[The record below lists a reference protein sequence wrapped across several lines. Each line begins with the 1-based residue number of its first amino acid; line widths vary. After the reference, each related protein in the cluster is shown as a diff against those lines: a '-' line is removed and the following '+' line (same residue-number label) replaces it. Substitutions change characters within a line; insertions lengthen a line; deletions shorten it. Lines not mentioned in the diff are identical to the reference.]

1 MPAYCVLIVDD
12 QRDIRRLLRAGIE
25 TLQADIKV
33 IDVPSGEEAILV
45 ISRQPIDL
53 MVSDIR
59 LPGISGLE
67 LQERAHIRN
76 PAMRFILVTG
86 MVDEKVRRQVA
97 KAGADAFF
105 FKPLDMSDFLDAVQ
119 ECLGLKKPA
128 PPQIAEVD
136 ELETAAAS
144 SHNVSEPL
152 SRLRQETGAICTV
165 LIEERGQVV
174 AQAGNLPDE
183 MDDPTLIA
191 SLMGTF
197 SAASK
202 VAHLLGTE
210 LPRDMLFFAGEAYHL
225 SLSHV
230 GLSLGLLV
238 VLKAA
243 GWEDEQTGKLL
254 RLVAGTVQDLLAI
267 LAEMGVLLQE
277 QTVQEVVPE
286 EAALQPETAEETPLP
301 ELEAIFSQARQG
313 SFKAEEVDAFWDS
326 AVVEDMDGLVRADVI
341 SYDQARQLGLTPE
354 ET

>member
-1 MPAYCVLIVDD
+1 MPPYCVLIVDD

-25 TLQADIKV
+25 TLRSDIKV

-53 MVSDIR
+53 MVVDIR

-67 LQERAHIRN
+67 LKERAQIRN
-76 PAMRFILVTG
+76 PGMRYILITG
-86 MVDEKVRRQVA
+86 LQDEKVKRQVA

-128 PPQIAEVD
+128 APKLAEVD
-136 ELETAAAS
+136 EPEVADVP

-152 SRLRQETGAICTV
+152 SRLRRESSAICTV
-165 LIEERGQVV
+165 LIEERGQVM
-174 AQAGNLPDE
+174 AQAGDLPDE
-183 MDDPTLIA
+183 MSDPALIA

-202 VAHLLGTE
+202 VAHLLGTG
-210 LPRDMLFFAGEAYHL
+210 LPKDALFFAGESHHL
-225 SLSHV
+225 FLSHV

-243 GWEDEQTGKLL
+243 GRGDEQTGKLL
-254 RLVAGTVQDLLAI
+254 RLMGGTVQDLLAI

-277 QTVQEVVPE
+277 KTVQETMPEKAILESGTTE
-286 EAALQPETAEETPLP
+286 EAPLS
-301 ELEAIFSQARQG
+301 ELEAIFSRVRRRRY
-313 SFKAEEVDAFWDS
+313 KAEEVDAFWDA
-326 AVVEDMDGLVRADVI
+326 AVVEDADGVVRADVI
-341 SYDQARQLGLTPE
+341 SYEQARKLGLTPDD
-354 ET
+354 T